1 MQLPPADKKGRNVT
15 DCGNMPRFSRIFIKK
30 VYKEYNSTSTSHHH
44 AKLILL
50 SHGSIKKLR
59 KSKTARTQHKSMAAI
74 VPYTDD
80 R

>member
-15 DCGNMPRFSRIFIKK
+15 DCGNTPRFSRIFMEK
-30 VYKEYNSTSTSHHH
+30 VYKEYNSASTSHHH
-44 AKLILL
+44 SKLILL
-50 SHGSIKKLR
+50 LMEVLKTAKI
-59 KSKTARTQHKSMAAI
+59 KTARTQHKSTAAI